1 MKKSTF
7 LHLRIPFSFFLLPV
21 FLFAWAVAPNVEVS
35 NFWIAFVVI
44 HIFLYP
50 ASNAY
55 NSYFDKDESSIG
67 GLKHPPKVSK
77 ELYYYSIL
85 FDVVA
90 VVVGWIA
97 INWQFGLMLFI
108 AGWVSRA
115 YSHPSVRLKK
125 MPWGSWWIAGFFQGY
140 FTFLMSYVALHD
152 TDIWST
158 FNPFLQIPACLSTA
172 MLMGS
177 YPMTQIYQ
185 HEEDAKRGDITLS
198 LKLGILGTFHF
209 TALAFSISTAG
220 FFLYFYYYFGLGVSI
235 THLGFL
241 SPVLLFFGYWYLKV
255 RRDRRFADFEHT
267 MRLNLVS
274 SVMLNLFF
282 VSLGMFFAT
291 AI

>member
-1 MKKSTF
+1 MKKSTL

-21 FLFAWAVAPNVEVS
+21 FLFAWAIAPQVEAS
-35 NFWIAFVVI
+35 KFWIAFVVI

-55 NSYFDKDESSIG
+55 NSYFDKDEGSIG
-67 GLKHPPKVSK
+67 GLKKPPLVSQ

-85 FDVVA
+85 LDAIA
-90 VVVGWIA
+90 VIVGWLA

-108 AGWVSRA
+108 AGWVSKA

-125 MPWGSWWIAGFFQGY
+125 MAWLSWLTAGFFQGY
-140 FTFLMSYVALHD
+140 FTFIMSYLALHD
-152 TDIWST
+152 TTLSST
-158 FNPFLQIPACLSTA
+158 FTPFIQLPALLSTA

-185 HEEDAKRGDITLS
+185 HEEDSKRGDLTLS
-198 LKLGILGTFHF
+198 IKLGVLGTFHF

-220 FFLYFYYYFGLGVSI
+220 FFLYFFHYFSWQTALIHVMCL
-235 THLGFL
+235 T
-241 SPVLLFFGYWYLKV
+241 PVLLFFGYWYWKV
-255 RRDRRFADFEHT
+255 RKDPSNADFEHT

-274 SVMLNLFF
+274 SIMLNLFF
-282 VSLGMFFAT
+282 LSLG
-291 AI
+291 ILL